1 MMNEIEMLKI
11 LKYNLQ
17 KLSSADDEY
26 LKKLILQA
34 IALMSREGIVN
45 DDTDDYDMAVIDY
58 AAFLFRKR
66 AKTEMVMPRFL
77 RIELNNLLFSQ
88 KSK

>member
-1 MMNEIEMLKI
+1 MNESEMLKI

-26 LKKLILQA
+26 LKKLIIQA
-34 IALMSREGIVN
+34 IALMSREGIV
-45 DDTDDYDMAVIDY
+45 DDGTDDYDMTVIDY

-66 AKTEMVMPRFL
+66 AKTEKVMPRFL

>member
-1 MMNEIEMLKI
+1 MMNEIEMLKT

-34 IALMSREGIVN
+34 IALMDREGIVN
-45 DDTDDYDMAVIDY
+45 DGTNDYDMAVIDY

>member
-1 MMNEIEMLKI
+1 MLKI

-17 KLSSADDEY
+17 KLSSADEEY
-26 LKKLILQA
+26 LKKLIVQA
-34 IALMSREGIVN
+34 TALMSREGIV
-45 DDTDDYDMAVIDY
+45 DDGTDDYDMAVIDY

-66 AKTEMVMPRFL
+66 AKTEKVMPRLL

>member
-1 MMNEIEMLKI
+1 MNESEMLKI

-26 LKKLILQA
+26 LKKLIVQA

-45 DDTDDYDMAVIDY
+45 DGTDDYDMAVIDY

-66 AKTEMVMPRFL
+66 ASKEMIMPRSL
-77 RIELNNLLFSQ
+77 RLELNNILFSQ